1 MTHFALRPCVLF
13 LSLFITLSFS
23 SKAQSFEI
31 SSDVCDSLAPTS
43 FLMHVSGYAT
53 FTDSMEIEVSLLTTD
68 SLRTIVYSG
77 AKDFGI
83 GGANTLTNFTIDP
96 VTELFSLDIG
106 NYTTKDYIIH
116 IVSKENGILKEELFI
131 HTL

>member
-1 MTHFALRPCVLF
+1 MSHFALRPCVLF

-31 SSDVCDSLAPTS
+31 SSDVCDSLTPTS

-53 FTDSMEIEVSLLTTD
+53 FTDSMIMTIELITAD
-68 SLRTIVYSG
+68 SLKTVVYS
-77 AKDFGI
+77 ASKDFGV

-106 NYTTKDYIIH
+106 NYTTNDYIIH
-116 IVSKENGILKEELFI
+116 IISKENGVFKEELFI

>member
-1 MTHFALRPCVLF
+1 MSHFALRPCVLF

-53 FTDSMEIEVSLLTTD
+53 FTDSMIMTIELITAD
-68 SLRTIVYSG
+68 SLKTVVYS
-77 AKDFGI
+77 ASKDFGA
-83 GGANTLTNFTIDP
+83 GGLNTLTNFTFDP
-96 VTELFSLDIG
+96 LTEVFSLDIG
-106 NYTTKDYIIH
+106 NYTTRNYH
-116 IVSKENGILKEELFI
+116 IRITSLEVGQIKEELNIDTF
-131 HTL
+131 